1 MIPDHIRRDLAVKN
15 DKKIV
20 LLVLDGLG
28 GLPTEPGGQTELE
41 RARTPNLDALAARSA
56 LGLSTPLEPGVTP
69 GSGPAHLA
77 LFGYDALEHNIGRG
91 ALSALGVGFD
101 LGPQD
106 LAARMNFCSVDAEGR
121 ITDRRAG
128 RIPTEVNERLVALL
142 RERVHLPGVELH
154 ILTEEQYR
162 AVVVFRGAGLDDRLG
177 DSDPQHTGVP
187 PQPVEPL
194 APEAAASAALANQ
207 FIEGAR
213 KALADEHPAN
223 MVLLRGF
230 ARHPSLPSLTDLYKL
245 TPGAI
250 AVYPMYKGLARIVGM
265 QLLGA
270 PHSTAEEIDL
280 LREHW
285 AAHDF
290 FYLHIKP
297 TDSAGEDGDP
307 ARKAAV
313 IEEFD
318 AQLPRVLDLKPDV
331 LVVTG
336 DHSTPSVLKS
346 HSWHPLPL
354 LLHSPYVRPQGAP
367 GFSERAAVGG
377 TLGALRHADVL
388 DLAMA
393 HALKY
398 DKFGA

>member
-1 MIPDHIRRDLAVKN
+1 MIPNHIRRELSVKTAS
-15 DKKIV
+15 KI
-20 LLVLDGLG
+20 LFLVLDGLG
-28 GLPTEPGGQTELE
+28 GLPSVGNGQTELE
-41 RARTPNLDALAARSA
+41 RARTPNLDALAARSTI
-56 LGLSTPLEPGVTP
+56 GLSTPLVPGLTP

-106 LAARMNFCSVDAEGR
+106 LAARMNFCTVDAEGR

-128 RIPTEVNERLVALL
+128 RIPTDLNTRLCARL
-142 RERVHLPGVELH
+142 REEVRVSGVDLH

-162 AVVVFRGAGLDDRLG
+162 AVVVFQGAGLDDRLT

-187 PQPVEPL
+187 PLAVEAM
-194 APEAAASAALANQ
+194 APEAARSATLANQ
-207 FIEGAR
+207 FVAEAR
-213 KALADEHPAN
+213 RVLASEHPAN

-230 ARHPSLPSLTDLYKL
+230 ASHPSIPTFADLYKL

-265 QLLGA
+265 QVLGE
-270 PHSTAEEIDL
+270 PHSIAEEVAL
-280 LREHW
+280 LRAHW
-285 AAHDF
+285 AEHDF
-290 FYLHIKP
+290 FYLHVKP
-297 TDSAGEDGDP
+297 TDSAGEDGDA

-318 AQLPRVLDLKPDV
+318 ALLPEVLALEPDV

-336 DHSTPSVLKS
+336 DHATPSVLKS

-354 LLHSPYVRPQGAP
+354 LLSSAYVIPEGRA
-367 GFSERAAVGG
+367 GFSERAAAAG
-377 TLGALRHADVL
+377 TLGHLRHSDVL

>member
-1 MIPDHIRRDLAVKN
+1 MIPNHIRRELSIKTPS
-15 DKKIV
+15 KIV
-20 LLVLDGLG
+20 FLILDGLG
-28 GLPTEPGGQTELE
+28 GLPSGADGLTELE
-41 RARTPNLDALAARSA
+41 RAQTPNLDALAATSA
-56 LGLSTPLEPGVTP
+56 LALSTPLAPGLTP

-101 LGPQD
+101 LGPHD
-106 LAARMNFCSVDAEGR
+106 LAARMNFCTVDADGNVS
-121 ITDRRAG
+121 DRRAG
-128 RIPTEVNERLVALL
+128 RIATEINERLCQRL
-142 RERVHLPGVELH
+142 RAEIRLPGVDLH

-162 AVVVFRGAGLDDRLG
+162 AVVIFQGPGLDDRLG
-177 DSDPQHTGVP
+177 DSDPQHTGVS
-187 PQPVEPL
+187 PQAVEAL
-194 APEAAASAALANQ
+194 APEAAHSADLANQ
-207 FIEGAR
+207 FVASAR
-213 KALADEHPAN
+213 RVLATEHPAN

-230 ARHPSLPSLTDLYKL
+230 ASHPSLPSFSDLYKL

-250 AVYPMYKGLARIVGM
+250 AAYPMYKGLARIVGM
-265 QLLGA
+265 QVLGT
-270 PHSTAEEIDL
+270 PHSIADEIAVL
-280 LREHW
+280 NEHW
-285 AAHDF
+285 TDHDF
-290 FYLHIKP
+290 FYLHVKP

-318 AQLPRVLDLKPDV
+318 ALLPQVLALQPDV
-331 LVVTG
+331 LIITG
-336 DHSTPSVLKS
+336 DHSTPSALKS

-354 LLHSPYVRPQGAP
+354 LLHSAYVVPEGRP
-367 GFSERAAVGG
+367 GFSERHAASGM
-377 TLGALRHADVL
+377 LGNLQHGDIL

>member
-1 MIPDHIRRDLAVKN
+1 MIPNHIRRELSVKTPS
-15 DKKIV
+15 KIV
-20 LLVLDGLG
+20 FLVLDGLG
-28 GLPTEPGGQTELE
+28 GLPSGADGKTELE
-41 RARTPNLDALAARSA
+41 RARTPNLDALASDAA
-56 LGLSTPLEPGVTP
+56 LGLSTPLAPGLTP

-101 LGPQD
+101 LGKQD
-106 LAARMNFCSVDAEGR
+106 LAARMNFCTIDQAGL

-128 RIPTEVNERLVALL
+128 RIPTELNERLCARL
-142 RERVHLPGVELH
+142 RAEIHLPGVAVH

-162 AVVVFRGAGLDDRLG
+162 AVVVFQGTGLDDRLG

-187 PQPVEPL
+187 PQAVEAL
-194 APEAAASAALANQ
+194 APEAARSAELANR
-207 FIEGAR
+207 FLAEAR
-213 KALADEHPAN
+213 RVLAGEHPAN

-230 ARHPSLPSLTDLYKL
+230 ATHPSLPSFMELYKL

-250 AVYPMYKGLARIVGM
+250 AAYPMYKGLARIVGM
-265 QLLGA
+265 QVLGS
-270 PHSTAEEIDL
+270 PHSIAEEFDL
-280 LREHW
+280 LQEHW
-285 AAHDF
+285 SAHDF
-290 FYLHIKP
+290 FYLHVKP

-307 ARKAAV
+307 VRKAAV

-318 AQLPRVLDLKPDV
+318 AQLPKALALKPDV
-331 LVVTG
+331 LVITG
-336 DHSTPSVLKS
+336 DHSTPSTLKS

-354 LLHSPYVRPQGAP
+354 LLRSAHILPEGRA
-367 GFSERAAVGG
+367 GFSERIAAAGS
-377 TLGALRHADVL
+377 LGHIRHADVL

>member
-1 MIPDHIRRDLAVKN
+1 MIPNHIRRELSIKTPS
-15 DKKIV
+15 KIV
-20 LLVLDGLG
+20 FLILDGLG
-28 GLPTEPGGQTELE
+28 GLPSGTDGMTELE
-41 RARTPNLDALAARSA
+41 RAQTPNLDALAATSA
-56 LGLSTPLEPGVTP
+56 LGLSTPLVPGLTP

-101 LGPQD
+101 LGRHD
-106 LAARMNFCSVDAEGR
+106 LAARMNFCTVDAEGNV
-121 ITDRRAG
+121 TDRRAG
-128 RIPTEVNERLVALL
+128 RIATEINERLCQRL
-142 RERVHLPGVELH
+142 RAEVRLPGVDLH

-162 AVVVFRGAGLDDRLG
+162 AVVVFQGPGLDDRLG

-187 PQPVEPL
+187 PQSVEAL
-194 APEAAASAALANQ
+194 VPEAAQSADLANQ
-207 FIEGAR
+207 FVAAAR
-213 KALADEHPAN
+213 RVLAEEHPAN

-230 ARHPSLPSLTDLYKL
+230 ATHPSLPSFSDLYKL

-250 AVYPMYKGLARIVGM
+250 AAYPMYKGLARIVGM
-265 QLLGA
+265 QVLGA
-270 PHSTAEEIDL
+270 PHSIAEEIAV
-280 LREHW
+280 LREQW
-285 AAHDF
+285 AGHDF
-290 FYLHIKP
+290 FYVHVKP

-318 AQLPRVLDLKPDV
+318 ALVPQVLALKPDV
-331 LVVTG
+331 LVITG
-336 DHSTPSVLKS
+336 DHSTPSALKS

-354 LLHSPYVRPQGAP
+354 LLHSAYSMPEGRP
-367 GFSERAAVGG
+367 GFSERRAASGM
-377 TLGALRHADVL
+377 LGNLHHGDVL
-388 DLAMA
+388 DLTMA

>member
-1 MIPDHIRRDLAVKN
+1 MIPNHIRRELSVKTPS
-15 DKKIV
+15 KIV
-20 LLVLDGLG
+20 FLVLDGLG
-28 GLPTEPGGQTELE
+28 GLPGGPDGQSELE
-41 RARTPNLDALAARSA
+41 RARTPNLDALPAESA
-56 LGLSTPLEPGVTP
+56 LGLSTPLVPGLTP

-101 LGPQD
+101 LGPRD
-106 LAARMNFCSVDAEGR
+106 LAARMNFCTVNQAGI

-128 RIPTEVNERLVALL
+128 RIPTELNERLCARL
-142 RERVHLPGVELH
+142 RAEVHLPGVEAH

-162 AVVVFRGAGLDDRLG
+162 AVVVFQGPGLDDRLG

-187 PQPVEPL
+187 PQPIEPL
-194 APEAAASAALANQ
+194 DPAAARSADLANQ
-207 FIEGAR
+207 FVAQAQR
-213 KALADEHPAN
+213 ALASEHPAN

-230 ARHPSLPSLTDLYKL
+230 ASHPSLPSFTDLYKL

-265 QLLGA
+265 QVLGA
-270 PHSTAEEIDL
+270 AHSVGEEFDL
-280 LREHW
+280 LQEHW
-285 AAHDF
+285 DRHDF
-290 FYLHIKP
+290 FYLHVKP

-318 AQLPRVLDLKPDV
+318 ALLPRALALRPDV

-336 DHSTPSVLKS
+336 DHSTPSRLKS

-354 LLHSPYVRPQGAP
+354 LLYSAYVIPEKRA
-367 GFSERAAVGG
+367 GFSERAAASGS
-377 TLGALRHADVL
+377 LGHLQHSDVL

>member
-1 MIPDHIRRDLAVKN
+1 MIPNHIRRELSIKTPS
-15 DKKIV
+15 KIV
-20 LLVLDGLG
+20 FLILDGLG
-28 GLPTEPGGQTELE
+28 GLPGGADGLTELE
-41 RARTPNLDALAARSA
+41 RAQTPNLDALAATSA
-56 LGLSTPLEPGVTP
+56 LALSTPLAPGLTP

-101 LGPQD
+101 LGPLD
-106 LAARMNFCSVDAEGR
+106 LAARMNFCTVDADGN
-121 ITDRRAG
+121 ISDRRAG
-128 RIPTEVNERLVALL
+128 RIATEINERLCQRL
-142 RERVHLPGVELH
+142 RAEVRVPGVDLH

-162 AVVVFRGAGLDDRLG
+162 AVVIFQGPGLDDRLG

-187 PQPVEPL
+187 PQEVEAL
-194 APEAAASAALANQ
+194 APEAAHSAALANQ
-207 FIEGAR
+207 FVAAAR
-213 KALADEHPAN
+213 RVLAAERPAN

-230 ARHPSLPSLTDLYKL
+230 ASHPSLPSFSDLYKL

-250 AVYPMYKGLARIVGM
+250 AAYPMYKGLARIVGM
-265 QLLGA
+265 QVLGT
-270 PHSTAEEIDL
+270 PHSIADEFAV
-280 LREHW
+280 LRERW
-285 AAHDF
+285 ADHDF
-290 FYLHIKP
+290 FYLHVKP
-297 TDSAGEDGDP
+297 TDSAGEDGDR

-318 AQLPRVLDLKPDV
+318 ALLPQALALRPDV
-331 LVVTG
+331 LVITG
-336 DHSTPSVLKS
+336 DHSTPSALKS

-354 LLHSPYVRPQGAP
+354 LLHSAYVVPEGRP
-367 GFSERAAVGG
+367 GFSERRAASGM
-377 TLGALRHADVL
+377 LGNLQHGDIL

>member
-1 MIPDHIRRDLAVKN
+1 MIPNHIRRDLSIQTPSR
-15 DKKIV
+15 IV
-20 LLVLDGLG
+20 FVVLDGLG
-28 GLPTEPGGQTELE
+28 GLPSGLDGKTELE
-41 RARTPNLDALAARSA
+41 RARTPNLDALAAVSA
-56 LGLSTPLEPGVTP
+56 TGLSTPLVAGLTP

-106 LAARMNFCSVDAEGR
+106 LAARMNFCTVDAEGK

-128 RIPTEVNERLVALL
+128 RIATELNERLCRRL
-142 RERVHLPGVELH
+142 REEVQLPGVVVH

-162 AVVVFRGAGLDDRLG
+162 AVVVFQGPGLDDRLS

-187 PQPVEPL
+187 PQAVEAL
-194 APEAAASAALANQ
+194 APEAARSADLANQ
-207 FIEGAR
+207 FVAEAQRVIAN
-213 KALADEHPAN
+213 KHPAN

-230 ARHPSLPSLTDLYKL
+230 ASHPSLPSFSDLYKL

-250 AVYPMYKGLARIVGM
+250 ASYPMYKGLARIVGM
-265 QLLGA
+265 QVLGS
-270 PHSTAEEIDL
+270 PHSIAEEVAV

-285 AAHDF
+285 TEHDF
-290 FYLHIKP
+290 FYLHVKP

-318 AQLPRVLDLKPDV
+318 ALLPQVLDLKPDV
-331 LVVTG
+331 LVITG

-354 LLHSPYVRPQGAP
+354 LLHSPYVIPEGRP
-367 GFSERAAVGG
+367 GFSERAAASGS
-377 TLGALRHADVL
+377 LGHINHADVL
-388 DLAMA
+388 DIAMA

>member
-1 MIPDHIRRDLAVKN
+1 MIPNYIRRELSIKTPSR
-15 DKKIV
+15 IV
-20 LLVLDGLG
+20 FVILDGLG
-28 GLPTEPGGQTELE
+28 GLPSGPDGKTELE
-41 RARTPNLDALAARSA
+41 RARTPHLDALAAVSA
-56 LGLSTPLEPGVTP
+56 IGLSTPLVPGLTP

-106 LAARMNFCSVDAEGR
+106 LAARMNFCTVDAEGR

-128 RIPTEVNERLVALL
+128 RIATELNERLCRRL
-142 RERVHLPGVELH
+142 REEVYLPGVELH

-162 AVVVFRGAGLDDRLG
+162 AVVVFRGPGLDDRLG

-187 PQPVEPL
+187 PQAVEAL
-194 APEAAASAALANQ
+194 LPEAARSADLANQ
-207 FIEGAR
+207 FVAEAQR
-213 KALADEHPAN
+213 VLAEEHPAN

-230 ARHPSLPSLTDLYKL
+230 ASHPSLPSFSDLYKL

-250 AVYPMYKGLARIVGM
+250 AAYPMYKGLSRIVGM
-265 QLLGA
+265 QVLGA
-270 PHSTAEEIDL
+270 PHSIAEEVAVL
-280 LREHW
+280 KEHW
-285 AAHDF
+285 TEYDF
-290 FYLHIKP
+290 FYLHVKP
-297 TDSAGEDGDP
+297 TDSAGEDGDA

-318 AQLPRVLDLKPDV
+318 ALLPQVLDLKPDV
-331 LVVTG
+331 LVITG

-346 HSWHPLPL
+346 HSWHSLPL
-354 LLHSPYVRPQGAP
+354 LLHSPYVITEGRS
-367 GFSERAAVGG
+367 GFSERAAAYG
-377 TLGALRHADVL
+377 TLGHINHADVL

>member
-1 MIPDHIRRDLAVKN
+1 MIPNHIRRELSVKTPS
-15 DKKIV
+15 KIV
-20 LLVLDGLG
+20 FLILDGLG
-28 GLPTEPGGQTELE
+28 GLPAGADGQTELE
-41 RARTPNLDALAARSA
+41 RARTPNLDALAAKSA
-56 LGLSTPLEPGVTP
+56 LGLSTPLVPGLTP

-106 LAARMNFCSVDAEGR
+106 LAARMNFCTVDQAGI

-128 RIPTEVNERLVALL
+128 RIPTVLNERLCARL
-142 RERVHLPGVELH
+142 RAEVQLPGVELH

-162 AVVVFRGAGLDDRLG
+162 AVVVFQGPGLDDRLS

-187 PQPVEPL
+187 PQAIAALDP
-194 APEAAASAALANQ
+194 AAARSADLANQ
-207 FIEGAR
+207 FVTQAQR
-213 KALADEHPAN
+213 VLASEHPAN

-230 ARHPSLPSLTDLYKL
+230 ATHPSLPTFADLYKL

-265 QLLGA
+265 RVLGA
-270 PHSTAEEIDL
+270 AHSVAEEFDL
-280 LREHW
+280 LQEHW
-285 AAHDF
+285 ARHDF
-290 FYLHIKP
+290 FYLHVKP

-318 AQLPRVLDLKPDV
+318 ALLPLALALQPEV

-336 DHSTPSVLKS
+336 DHSTPSRLKS

-354 LLHSPYVRPQGAP
+354 LLRSAYVLPEGRA
-367 GFSERAAVGG
+367 GFSERAAARGS
-377 TLGALRHADVL
+377 LGHLQHADVL